1 MKTKSLEEIKN
12 LLKEHKK
19 ILRKQFGVKELAI
32 FGSYVKEEQT
42 LASDIDVL
50 VEFETR
56 CKTSDCVKTN
66 FEFLFSHYST
76 LFDYKLDLLNHFL
89 SVFCLFLPL
98 FATLNQI
105 F

>member
-56 CKTSDCVKTN
+56 CKRLTITW
-66 FEFLFSHYST
+66 T
-76 LFDYKLDLLNHFL
+76 
-89 SVFCLFLPL
+89 
-98 FATLNQI
+98 
-105 F
+105 

>member
-42 LASDIDVL
+42 LASDIG
-50 VEFETR
+50 
-56 CKTSDCVKTN
+56 CSCG
-66 FEFLFSHYST
+66 
-76 LFDYKLDLLNHFL
+76 
-89 SVFCLFLPL
+89 
-98 FATLNQI
+98 I
-105 F
+105 

>member
-32 FGSYVKEEQT
+32 FGSYVREEQT

-50 VEFETR
+50 VEFETG
-56 CKTSDCVKTN
+56 CKTFDNYMDLKFYLENLLGLKVDLVTKKAVKSR
-66 FEFLFSHYST
+66 LQPY
-76 LFDYKLDLLNHFL
+76 
-89 SVFCLFLPL
+89 
-98 FATLNQI
+98 I
-105 F
+105 FKELVYV